1 MSTAHEWEIQNQ
13 CFEWKY
19 TVFPNFLSTQNMVQ
33 VVEGKINM
41 EMIWGETK
49 ISSS

>member
-1 MSTAHEWEIQNQ
+1 MNGKFKINVSDENTL
-13 CFEWKY
+13 F
-19 TVFPNFLSTQNMVQ
+19 FPNFLSTQNMVQ

-49 ISSS
+49 ISLS